1 MGVSTQMTTR
11 MMGADTM
18 ANFSGFSLARLF
30 GLISPKISTTMV
42 MTMVETVAPMSGIRR
57 TKSRVEME
65 DMAMF
70 TTLLPTRMLLSS
82 WSYFSARL
90 SASAAL
96 LLPFSAM
103 VRSRVRFREEKA
115 VSVAEK

>member
-1 MGVSTQMTTR
+1 MRWASPPLKMRPRSFFHWANRKLMGVSTQMTTR

-82 WSYFSARL
+82 
-90 SASAAL
+90 
-96 LLPFSAM
+96 
-103 VRSRVRFREEKA
+103 
-115 VSVAEK
+115 